1 MLAEVLTFSLLGGV
15 AVLGHVYRVFT
26 NRTSFSKKLLET
38 TVFGTAPAVV
48 GIVLGA
54 EPASA
59 SEAPHAAF
67 LAFSSLF
74 IVVLLVRYALP
85 SALVGTR
92 HLLIDFGTTLFLVG
106 VSVSVA
112 VSEPGDAI
120 VPFCLVY
127 VAVYYLWVNDAD
139 DDFWATSDKSPVH
152 AYAVVGQS
160 DSADLDTDRA

>member
-26 NRTSFSKKLLET
+26 KRTSFSEKLLET

-59 SEAPHAAF
+59 SEAPYAAF

-74 IVVLLVRYALP
+74 IVVLLVRYAFP
-85 SALVGTR
+85 GALVGTR

-112 VSEPGDAI
+112 VSEPGNAMI
-120 VPFCLVY
+120 PFCLVY
-127 VAVYYLWVNDAD
+127 VAVYYFWVNDAD
-139 DDFWATSDKSPVH
+139 DDFWATS
-152 AYAVVGQS
+152 AYAAVGQS
-160 DSADLDTDRA
+160 DVVRDTERA